1 LDRSELVRVF
11 LWEGDT
17 EAAWREATEGG
28 CSRELWLAL
37 AAGREQYHPE
47 DALPIYRDQVDQT
60 LQSTGNA
67 AYEAAV
73 DLLGRIGD
81 LMARLGRQAEFADYL
96 AWLRTAHKRKRN
108 LIKLLDAQQW

>member
-17 EAAWREATEGG
+17 QTAWREATEGG

-37 AAGREQYHPE
+37 AASREQDYPQ
-47 DALPIYRDQVDQT
+47 DAVPIYRDQVDRT
-60 LQSTGNA
+60 LQSTGDA

-73 DLLGRIGD
+73 DLLGRIRD

-108 LIKLLDAQQW
+108 LIKLLDAQWR